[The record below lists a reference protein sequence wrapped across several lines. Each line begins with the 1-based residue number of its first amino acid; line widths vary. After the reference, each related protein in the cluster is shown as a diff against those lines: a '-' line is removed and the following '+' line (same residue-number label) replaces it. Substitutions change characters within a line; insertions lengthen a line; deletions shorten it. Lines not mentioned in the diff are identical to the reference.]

1 MIYHL
6 AEYCS
11 NTTLL
16 KYPPI
21 ALFYNQIELWL
32 KLGVKVVL

>member
-1 MIYHL
+1 MIYYL

-16 KYPPI
+16 EYPPI
-21 ALFYNQIELWL
+21 ALFDNQIEFWL